1 MIKFSFSM
9 KYFRLQAHQLNHIN
23 SALSAFP
30 KEVIVRGTVKTL
42 VCDKIPHLDWSY
54 FGDNKNGIYVTEF

>member
-42 VCDKIPHLDWSY
+42 VCDKIPHLD
-54 FGDNKNGIYVTEF
+54 